1 MQDFRALLD
10 LILLLEES
18 GESDF
23 REENRHAIV
32 DEPTQNNI

>member
-1 MQDFRALLD
+1 MMQDFRALRN

-18 GESDF
+18 GESDS

-32 DEPTQNNI
+32 